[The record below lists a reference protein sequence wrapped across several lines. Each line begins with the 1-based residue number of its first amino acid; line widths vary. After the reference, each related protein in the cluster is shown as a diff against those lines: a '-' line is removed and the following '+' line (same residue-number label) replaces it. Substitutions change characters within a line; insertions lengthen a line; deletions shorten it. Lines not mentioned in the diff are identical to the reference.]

1 MTRAPYGAAPN
12 LFLFSPEAHHAQE
25 RAMRT
30 FNFAATIRRVF
41 AIRNNVAAIVTG
53 KRASSHKT
61 SAWHASLSYR
71 LRQAIARFAQRYCAG
86 AVCLDADLMPLSMG
100 LSRTRLQPCSVAT
113 QRVCE
118 ESVERS

>member
-1 MTRAPYGAAPN
+1 
-12 LFLFSPEAHHAQE
+12 
-25 RAMRT
+25 MRT
-30 FNFAATIRRVF
+30 FNFASTIRRVF
-41 AIRNNVAAIVTG
+41 AIRNNVAAIVMG

-61 SAWHASLSYR
+61 SAWHASPSYR
-71 LRQAIARFAQRYCAG
+71 LRQAFSRLRFAQRFGAG

-100 LSRTRLQPCSVAT
+100 FSRTRLQPCSVAT